1 MASTGATFLPRV
13 GAATSRLIISTCLSS
28 SSAWAATQALEPSS
42 PCSSEP
48 YQLNFMVRRGGWA
61 AKYRA
66 SSRMMTLPD
75 MLSYTPVEK
84 YTLS

>member
-1 MASTGATFLPRV
+1 
-13 GAATSRLIISTCLSS
+13 
-28 SSAWAATQALEPSS
+28 
-42 PCSSEP
+42 
-48 YQLNFMVRRGGWA
+48 MVRRGGWA